1 MDDMSGEKLL
11 RELTTPGEEGLV
23 TEAEHY
29 LEKISKYGEIV
40 SYAEKEM
47 IFEEGKA
54 YDYFLVLVEGMVK
67 ECSYDGRKEFIVAV
81 RGAGEVVGEVDMDLV
96 PCRLTIRVIRSARCI
111 KIPNSVLKE
120 IMREDPRV
128 LLGLIKMLNSRS
140 RETTELAKHLA
151 LKSVYERTRNLLM
164 GLTKETTYPSVIPV
178 SMNYQA
184 IGHRVGASRDMIS
197 KIFKDLQKGGYV
209 SVDDDNII
217 ILKQLP
223 LRY

>member
-1 MDDMSGEKLL
+1 MEEMSHDKLL
-11 RELTTPGEEGLV
+11 QDLVPSGSDGFGLDL
-23 TEAEHY
+23 ENY
-29 LEKISKYGEIV
+29 LGNISKYGELV
-40 SYAEKEM
+40 SYSEKEM
-47 IFEEGKA
+47 IFEEGKS
-54 YDYFLVLVEGMVK
+54 YDYFLVLLEGMVK

-96 PCRLTIRVIRSARCI
+96 PCRLTIRVIRSAKCI
-111 KIPNSVLKE
+111 KIPTSVLRD
-120 IMREDPRV
+120 IMAEDPRV

-164 GLTKETTYPSVIPV
+164 GLIKETTYPSVIPV

-209 SVDDDNII
+209 AVDDDNII
-217 ILKQLP
+217 LLKQLP